1 MKLLPIKKFCIRR
14 NKIVGVLEGVN
25 FKILTTIPEF
35 NPLPLLYQFAE
46 MCLGYVFI
54 DELQMQELS
63 FISDTKMAA
72 DLAGKNAQ
80 QYFPTHYC
88 QKRQNA
94 IEIGS
99 AKLERKEMQL
109 SMKISR
115 SRNNNLNTN
124 RFIDHY

>member
-63 FISDTKMAA
+63 FISDT
-72 DLAGKNAQ
+72 
-80 QYFPTHYC
+80 
-88 QKRQNA
+88 
-94 IEIGS
+94 
-99 AKLERKEMQL
+99 
-109 SMKISR
+109 
-115 SRNNNLNTN
+115 
-124 RFIDHY
+124 